1 MPITR
6 RPWTANDVA
15 KLRELAGKRTAKE
28 IGEDMGRTEGAVAVE
43 ASKLKISLSTSRRP
57 GRPPTYSQR
66 GAGRGFLRTR
76 MGRRFTSGARR
87 IFWAMGR

>member
-28 IGEDMGRTEGAVAVE
+28 IGVDLGRTAGAVAVE

-57 GRPPTYSQR
+57 GRPPIHREVQVGVS
-66 GAGRGFLRTR
+66 
-76 MGRRFTSGARR
+76 
-87 IFWAMGR
+87 